1 MAATITAVQTTDAG
15 APQAGITVS
24 DLSEVTGSTVVVDV
38 SWDGQV
44 TWNAVRGGTVE
55 GALGSTFVRDH
66 VPALGRESVY
76 RATITGGSEEV
87 ITTTVTVESDTA
99 WLQDPLDP
107 RSAVPMKPTLT
118 DSNLMIMEGSLES
131 FTTPQAVDTVTP
143 MFSDLPVASIG
154 QALKFQGVPFALSV
168 PAAQGALINAMRA
181 LMANSGQL
189 VLRGLP
195 TSLPIDAVVHVT
207 AVNRTEHVATGG
219 TRDLFNA
226 WSMAISQAAPKSVQ
240 IVIPWWTYDQVK
252 ALVGTEVGPLASYVE
267 VTAAM
272 PEGKTYVEWQATP
285 GVSA

>member
-1 MAATITAVQTTDAG
+1 MAATITAVQTADAG

-55 GALGSTFVRDH
+55 GALGSTFIRDH

-87 ITTTVTVESDTA
+87 VTTTVTVESATA

-107 RSAVPMKPTLT
+107 RSAVPMATIRSGSST
-118 DSNLMIMEGSLES
+118 IIIDGSLDDFS
-131 FTTPQAVDTVTP
+131 TPQAIDTVTP

-154 QALKFQGVPFALSV
+154 QALKPQNIPLELKV
-168 PAAQGALINAMRA
+168 PAAQGALVNAMRA
-181 LMANSGQL
+181 LMKNAGQL
-189 VLRGLP
+189 VVRGLAED
-195 TSLPIDAVVHVT
+195 LPIDAVAHVT
-207 AVNRTEHVATGG
+207 AVERRELTSVRGSQSG
-219 TRDLFNA
+219 FNT
-226 WSMAISQAAPKSVQ
+226 WTMRLSQTAPKSVQ

-252 ALVGTEVGPLASYVE
+252 ALVQTEIGALASYTE

>member
-1 MAATITAVQTTDAG
+1 MAATITAVQTADAG

-38 SWDGQV
+38 SWDGEE

-76 RATITGGSEEV
+76 RATITGGSDEV
-87 ITTTVTVESDTA
+87 VTTTVTVVSDTA
-99 WLQDPLDP
+99 WVQDPLDP
-107 RSAVPMKPTLT
+107 RTAVAISAQMVT
-118 DSNLMIMEGSLES
+118 DNVMMLEGSFDGLQI
-131 FTTPQAVDTVTP
+131 PQAVDLVTP

-154 QALKFQGVPFALSV
+154 QALKFQQAPLALSV
-168 PAAQGALINAMRA
+168 PASQGALKNAIRK
-181 LMANSGQL
+181 LLKGSGQL

-195 TSLPIDAVVHVT
+195 DEVPVDAVVHVT
-207 AVNRTEHVATGG
+207 AVNRIEHPSIAGSRGG
-219 TRDLFNA
+219 FNT
-226 WSMAISQAAPKSVQ
+226 WSMTISQAAPTSVQ